1 MSSHF
6 IFSYLGN
13 KRNEYKELKKYLEL
27 DNIKN
32 IIEPFCGSSAISFN
46 LWLEYGNKF
55 NYYLNDNSPEL
66 INVYNLMKEKTPDEI
81 LKNLNE
87 VRSRIKDKET
97 FNEIYKNK
105 DKNIYEI
112 ITIRKVSAFRV
123 GLFDE
128 KRYNKDL
135 KFKMTPTQLKFIEFV
150 KSPNVFISCDDWFK
164 IFDVYKDDKE
174 SLIFFDPPYLVS
186 YNSFYEDKTLNVYEY
201 FFNNDIE
208 NFKSKIILILED
220 IWIIKLL
227 FKNKKILSI
236 YGKKYEITKIKTNH
250 IIISN

>member
-236 YGKKYEITKIKTNH
+236 YGKKYEITKTKTNH

>member
-1 MSSHF
+1 
-6 IFSYLGN
+6 
-13 KRNEYKELKKYLEL
+13 
-27 DNIKN
+27 
-32 IIEPFCGSSAISFN
+32 
-46 LWLEYGNKF
+46 
-55 NYYLNDNSPEL
+55 
-66 INVYNLMKEKTPDEI
+66 MKEKTPDEI

-186 YNSFYEDKTLNVYEY
+186 YNSFVYCSEY
-201 FFNNDIE
+201 R
-208 NFKSKIILILED
+208 
-220 IWIIKLL
+220 
-227 FKNKKILSI
+227 
-236 YGKKYEITKIKTNH
+236 
-250 IIISN
+250 